1 MICQLWE
8 TYFTSKTVKLSICFH
23 ETKRK
28 IKVGWTWPLAL
39 EVWAHYRTCMRGG
52 NHEPRQKDQV
62 CGGGG
67 RGGLGSC
74 LGQTVLLPNGQN
86 MATDDATLGWI
97 HPAN

>member
-1 MICQLWE
+1 
-8 TYFTSKTVKLSICFH
+8 
-23 ETKRK
+23 
-28 IKVGWTWPLAL
+28 
-39 EVWAHYRTCMRGG
+39 MRGG

-62 CGGGG
+62 YGGGG

-74 LGQTVLLPNGQN
+74 LGQTVLLPSGQN